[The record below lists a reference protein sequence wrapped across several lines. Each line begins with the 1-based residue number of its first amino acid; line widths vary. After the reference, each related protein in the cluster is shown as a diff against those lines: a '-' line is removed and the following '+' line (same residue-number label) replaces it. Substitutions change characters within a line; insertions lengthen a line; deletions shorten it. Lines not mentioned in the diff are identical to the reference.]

1 MLLQQAVDEY
11 LFDCEC
17 RKLSPKTIE
26 NYSKQIR
33 YLQEY
38 LVKKGIKNL
47 EEVIPAQIKQFL
59 AIKQREGC
67 KANYINNLLKAFKCL
82 FKYCFE
88 EGYTD
93 TCITAKVKNQKK
105 TKVIINTFTAK
116 NVKDMIN
123 FYDGKK
129 YLDVRNKMI
138 LIFLF
143 DTGIRLNELVHLK
156 PEDVMEDCIIIK
168 YGKNYKERVVPKTP
182 YLTKHY
188 FKYLRI
194 RESYFSNKS
203 LLNKELFLS
212 KNCKML
218 THEMVER
225 IVKIAGEGVNV
236 SKDIRCSPHTCRHTY
251 AQMQLM
257 NGLDIYSLSRILG
270 HENISITQIYL
281 NSIRDKEIVTA
292 GVKTSPLMNL

>member
-1 MLLQQAVDEY
+1 MILQDVIDEY

-17 RKLSPKTIE
+17 RKLSPKTID
-26 NYSKQIR
+26 NYRKQIR
-33 YLQEY
+33 YLQEH
-38 LVKKGIKNL
+38 LAENGIIKLEDVK
-47 EEVIPAQIKQFL
+47 PTQIKQFL
-59 AIKQREGC
+59 AIKQKEGC
-67 KANYINNLLKAFKCL
+67 KANYINDLLKAFKCL

-88 EGYTD
+88 EGYTN
-93 TCITAKVKNQKK
+93 TCITAKIKNQKK
-105 TKVIINTFTAK
+105 PKVIINTFTTK

-123 FYDGKK
+123 FYDGRK

-143 DTGIRLNELVHLK
+143 DTGIRLNELIHLK
-156 PEDVMEDCIIIK
+156 PEDVMDEFIIIK
-168 YGKNYKERVVPKTP
+168 YGKNYKERVVPKSP

-194 RESYFSNKS
+194 RESYFNTKS
-203 LLNKELFLS
+203 LIGKELFLS
-212 KNCKML
+212 KNCKMI
-218 THEMVER
+218 THEMIER
-225 IVKIAGEGVNV
+225 IVKLAGEGTNV
-236 SKDIRCSPHTCRHTY
+236 SKDIRVSPHTCRHTY

-281 NSIRDKEIVTA
+281 NSIRDKEILTA